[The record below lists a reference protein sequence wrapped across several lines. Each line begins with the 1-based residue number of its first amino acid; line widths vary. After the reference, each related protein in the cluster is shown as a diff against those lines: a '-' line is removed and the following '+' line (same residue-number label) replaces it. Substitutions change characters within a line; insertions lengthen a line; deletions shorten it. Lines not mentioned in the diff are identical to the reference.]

1 MHLSTTARGICI
13 VARVDKTEPMTQV
26 EHEVWLEAI
35 TALRKLKTL
44 HTERTGHTVWLQCR
58 RWDVGLRCFSG
69 CDVL

>member
-1 MHLSTTARGICI
+1 M
-13 VARVDKTEPMTQV
+13 DKTEPMTQV